1 MGDVIDLSQRRRIVT
16 RKDQLIAIAM
26 RAVPEDDPIRAEYEA
41 GIRELVMKPV
51 NTNFDLTTFELDHV
65 EYFLRAISSHTEL
78 KRDEA
83 FLVSVIRMQKQ
94 TKWAFLEDPRIVRFA
109 RLGPAQYLTH
119 LHVMGTL
126 ALAWQVHAHPRDI
139 ILQEHVFRNAC

>member
-1 MGDVIDLSQRRRIVT
+1 MGDVIELSPRRCIVT
-16 RKDQLIAIAM
+16 RKDQLIAIVM
-26 RAVPEDDPIRAEYEA
+26 RSVPEDHSSRAEYEA
-41 GIRELVMKPV
+41 AVRELVMEPV
-51 NTNFDLTTFELDHV
+51 NANFDLTTVELDHV
-65 EYFLRAISSHTEL
+65 EFFLRTISNHTEL

-83 FLVSVIRMQKQ
+83 LLVSVIRMQKQ

-109 RLGPAQYLTH
+109 RLGPAQYLTY

-139 ILQEHVFRNAC
+139 VLQVAVLRNAC